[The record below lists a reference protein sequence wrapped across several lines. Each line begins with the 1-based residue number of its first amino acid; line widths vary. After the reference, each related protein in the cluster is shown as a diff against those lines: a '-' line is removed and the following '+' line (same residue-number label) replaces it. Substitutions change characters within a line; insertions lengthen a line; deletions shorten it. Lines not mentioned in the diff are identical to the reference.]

1 MAGLTS
7 LDYYS
12 NDFFYLYEP
21 AKAARLSNRILLY
34 YMGLKVG
41 LPRRDNYV

>member
-1 MAGLTS
+1 MTGITS

-12 NDFFYLYEP
+12 NDFFYLYKP
-21 AKAARLSNRILLY
+21 AKTARLSNKMWLY

-41 LPRRDNYV
+41 LPQRDN